1 MVPQGRID
9 GEMTRPHVE
18 PLAVAKRWTIPNLTA
33 FYDSRQPMVWLLAI
47 PVGLATGVAAVL
59 FRLGI
64 GLVQWPWLRDMSEN
78 VAHAATRQPW
88 WVVLTAPAVGGLLV
102 GLMLR
107 YVLTTRRTGAVPDV
121 MEARIH
127 SGRGLGMRQ
136 GLANALVSAL
146 SLGAGASA
154 GREGPVVHLGAT
166 LAAFACV
173 RLRLP
178 NSARRTL
185 LASGVAGAVSA
196 SFNAPIAG
204 VLFAQEV
211 ILGHFSARSLV
222 PLVLASTSATIIS
235 RFWFGDVAAFTV
247 PHYHITSY
255 LEVPAFVLLGLV
267 AALVSIIFQATLIAT
282 DWVARNVP
290 LPLVARPA
298 VGGLMVGAIAVFLP
312 QVLGVG
318 YDTTDAALKDDLP
331 LALMFILIIA
341 KTAATAITLASRFG
355 GGVFSPALYIGALTG
370 AVFGGIATHV
380 FPHLSSSG
388 GLYAILGMGAVAAA
402 VLGAPISTTV
412 MVFELTGGY
421 ALSLALLITV
431 SIANG
436 LSLAVLGRSYFHAQ
450 LESRGIIL
458 KEGFHRVLVRQVH
471 VSDFYTPLREGETAE
486 LEKEAAEHVLRPGDT
501 LEAALRAFDSA
512 GAERLPVVSPDDR
525 MTIVGWARQV
535 RALSWFNKA
544 LIETSV
550 EEHR

>member
-1 MVPQGRID
+1 MI
-9 GEMTRPHVE
+9 RPHVE
-18 PLAVAKRWTIPNLTA
+18 PLTVAKRWTIPNLTA
-33 FYDSRQPMVWLLAI
+33 FYGSRQPVVWLLAI
-47 PVGLATGVAAVL
+47 PIGLATGIAAVL

-64 GLVQWPWLRDMSEN
+64 GLVQWPWLRNMSEN
-78 VAHAATRQPW
+78 VADAAAAQPW
-88 WVVLTAPAVGGLLV
+88 WVVLAAPAVGGLLV
-102 GLMLR
+102 GLILR
-107 YVLTTRRTGAVPDV
+107 YALTARRTGAVPDV

-136 GLANALVSAL
+136 GLTNALASAL

-173 RLRLP
+173 RLRLS

-185 LASGVAGAVSA
+185 LAAGVAGAVSA

-222 PLVLASTSATIIS
+222 PLVLAATSATIVS

-247 PHYHITSY
+247 PDYHITSY
-255 LEVPAFVLLGLV
+255 LEVPAFVLLGVV
-267 AALVSIIFQATLIAT
+267 AAVVSIIFQAVLIAT

-290 LPLVARPA
+290 MPLVARPV

-318 YDTTDAALKDDLP
+318 YDTTDAALRDALP
-331 LALMFILIIA
+331 LTLMFALIVA

-355 GGVFSPALYIGALTG
+355 GGVFSPALCVGALTG
-370 AVFGGIATHV
+370 AVFGGIATAV

-458 KEGFHRVLVRQVH
+458 QEGFHRVLARQVH
-471 VSDFYTPLREGETAE
+471 VSDFYTPLPEGETAE
-486 LEKEAAEHVLRPGDT
+486 LEPETAEHVLQPDDT
-501 LEAALRAFDSA
+501 LEAALRAFDTA
-512 GAERLPVVSPDDR
+512 GAERLPVVDPVDR
-525 MTIVGWARQV
+525 MKVVGWARQV